1 MAKLDEIAEL
11 LTEEI
16 NGFEKSIG
24 RLEKAH
30 ENLKNLPLR
39 PETTEIKVLL
49 NDYGNNQKKIV
60 EEQQKLMQRI
70 LHKVER
76 SILLPSWAIKLSWG
90 LLVCVLLV
98 LGFSVYQ
105 LSRIAQKEE
114 AAFGKGWDS
123 AMGHYGTFLNE
134 SPQAKELYQ
143 KWMEEKGKK

>member
-30 ENLKNLPLR
+30 DDFKNLSLR
-39 PETTEIKVLL
+39 PDTTEINTLL
-49 NDYGNNQKKIV
+49 KEYGNNQRKTI
-60 EEQQKLMQRI
+60 EEHQRLMERI

-76 SILLPSWAIKLSWG
+76 SILLPSWAIKFTWG
-90 LLVCVLLV
+90 LLVTVLLV
-98 LGFSVYQ
+98 LGFSIYQ
-105 LSRIAQKEE
+105 ISSIPKKEE
-114 AAFGKGWDS
+114 AAFNKGWDS
-123 AMGHYGTFLNE
+123 AMGHYGTFLEE

-143 KWMEEKGKK
+143 KWLEGKGKK

>member
-30 ENLKNLPLR
+30 DDFKNLPLR
-39 PETTEIKVLL
+39 PDTTEINTLL
-49 NDYGNNQKKIV
+49 KDYGNNQRKTI
-60 EEQQKLMQRI
+60 EEHQGLMERI

-90 LLVCVLLV
+90 LLICVLLV
-98 LGFSVYQ
+98 LGFSIYQ
-105 LSRIAQKEE
+105 VSMISKKEE
-114 AAFGKGWDS
+114 AAYIKGRDDAIEHYRTFFADS
-123 AMGHYGTFLNE
+123 PG
-134 SPQAKELYQ
+134 AKELYQ
-143 KWMEEKGKK
+143 EWLEVEGKK

>member
-24 RLEKAH
+24 RLEKVH
-30 ENLKNLPLR
+30 ENLRNLPLR
-39 PETTEIKVLL
+39 PDTTEINVLL
-49 NDYGNNQKKIV
+49 KEYSNNQEKTV

-70 LHKVER
+70 LGKVEK

-90 LLVCVLLV
+90 LLVCVVLV
-98 LGFSVYQ
+98 LGFSIYQ
-105 LSRIAQKEE
+105 VSRISKKEE
-114 AAFGKGWDS
+114 AAFGKGRDS
-123 AMGHYGTFLNE
+123 AMGHFRTFLDE

-143 KWMEEKGKK
+143 KWKEGNGKK